1 MIPSD
6 AQLSLLYP
14 RLRRFAA
21 VVADL
26 DMDPDDIVQDV
37 FTSLFSRPRQL
48 SNPEAYLRS
57 AVVRRVIYLRRA
69 AARRPRA
76 NGRHVES
83 TAPDEPGAEI
93 ELHDLLS
100 ALGPLDRALVLLVD
114 VDGTPASIAATDLG
128 ISHVAARARL
138 SRARAR
144 LRKHLGTEA

>member
-1 MIPSD
+1 MVPSD

-37 FTSLFSRPRQL
+37 FTALFSRPRDL

-57 AVVRRVIYLRRA
+57 AVVRRVTYLRRR
-69 AARRPRA
+69 AARSHRSAAP
-76 NGRHVES
+76 VIEP
-83 TAPDEPGAEI
+83 TAPGEPGAQI
-93 ELHDLLS
+93 ELADLLS

-144 LRKHLGTEA
+144 LRKHLEP